1 MTFDWAAIDWAT
13 VITLLV
19 GNGVIVGLI
28 TIVFDWH
35 QNNVQRDFEARREA
49 KNYYLPLYGHIAKLD
64 EFVGGYIRSLETG
77 KAKMFEFE
85 NYDHSELTSQEI
97 LDNFKNCY
105 GEFSKFYIKK
115 KSEGY
120 ELFITDKMKEVLMTF
135 WCEAQ
140 NFYDNND
147 ELKHSD
153 NVRKFRKLAG
163 DLTDIMEELFGL
175 N

>member
-49 KNYYLPLYGHIAKLD
+49 KIYYLPLYGHIAKID

-77 KAKMFEFE
+77 KAKVFEFE
-85 NYDHSELTSQEI
+85 TPTYLELTTQEI
-97 LDNFKNCY
+97 LDNFKKCY
-105 GEFSKFYIKK
+105 NDFSKFYIKK

-120 ELFITDKMKEVLMTF
+120 ELFITEKMKKTLMNF
-135 WCEAQ
+135 WCETQ
-140 NFYDNND
+140 NFFDNND
-147 ELKHSD
+147 ELANSD
-153 NVRKFRKLAG
+153 SVKKFHVLANE
-163 DLTDIMEELFGL
+163 LTDIMENLFGL